1 MFDLGILR
9 QDEFPVPT
17 VVIGNISVGGT
28 GKTPHLIHLAKKLQA
43 HYSIAILS
51 RGYLRK
57 SKGFRYVLEDDN
69 PRLSGDEPLEIKN
82 HLPDV
87 IVATD
92 GNRRRGISRILKEV
106 KPRPELILLDDGFQ
120 HRWIKPAFSL
130 VLTRADHLFTE
141 DTILPSGSL
150 RESKKEIRRAHAV
163 CVTGCTPDI
172 DIVRIKQAIQKF
184 AKQKIFFS
192 KIIYRK
198 PEGHIRQDVL
208 LLSSIAKPES
218 MLKYL
223 QDKYQYVDHLQ
234 FPDHHQYTNADIRK
248 ILSNFMRLSNER
260 VIITSG
266 KDWVK
271 LKQFKELENYPI
283 ECLDIGISLLEKG
296 EEELIN
302 QIQNYVEQY
311 SRNY

>member
-1 MFDLGILR
+1 
-9 QDEFPVPT
+9 
-17 VVIGNISVGGT
+17 
-28 GKTPHLIHLAKKLQA
+28 
-43 HYSIAILS
+43 
-51 RGYLRK
+51 
-57 SKGFRYVLEDDN
+57 
-69 PRLSGDEPLEIKN
+69 
-82 HLPDV
+82 
-87 IVATD
+87 
-92 GNRRRGISRILKEV
+92 
-106 KPRPELILLDDGFQ
+106 
-120 HRWIKPAFSL
+120 
-130 VLTRADHLFTE
+130 
-141 DTILPSGSL
+141 
-150 RESKKEIRRAHAV
+150 
-163 CVTGCTPDI
+163 
-172 DIVRIKQAIQKF
+172 
-184 AKQKIFFS
+184 
-192 KIIYRK
+192 
-198 PEGHIRQDVL
+198 
-208 LLSSIAKPES
+208 

-223 QDKYQYVDHLQ
+223 QAKYQYVDHLQ